1 MSVREQKYT
10 YSLEGTVTCLSE
22 SVIRHEAT
30 RSVMCVEGTDDTR
43 EEFSI
48 AHGGVF
54 AADSRPGLAGT
65 DAQRRNVSIR
75 IALSDRLCSSFC
87 LLSVRNFW
95 LLCCKHLILFL

>member
-1 MSVREQKYT
+1 MQKST
-10 YSLEGTVTCLSE
+10 YSLEGTLACLSD
-22 SVIRHEAT
+22 SVIRHQRT
-30 RSVMCVEGTDDTR
+30 QSVMCGEGTDDTR

-48 AHGGVF
+48 THGGVS

-75 IALSDRLCSSFC
+75 IALSDRLRSSFC